1 MNDRLEITMDQYTQ
15 NNENTSG
22 NDQQSNDQA
31 YTWQNPS
38 PYTASYTGYDSKPPK
53 KPKKPRRKL
62 SGLEIAL
69 ISVGSLATVLLI
81 TVCVLIFVFMANTD
95 AKQKDD
101 TVNDIVSSQE
111 SDDTQTTTIPSLQ
124 TQPPSTDALT
134 IPQIC
139 EKVEDSVVSIIV
151 TVMSG
156 EQITQGSG
164 TGIVLSEDGYISTN
178 AHVVSSATTVKV
190 VLSDATE
197 YEAEIIGS
205 DTRTDIAVLKIDATG
220 LQPAEFGDSDNLVKG
235 ETVVAI
241 GSPYGLELQGT
252 VTSGIVSAVD
262 RQMEIENIYMSLIQ
276 TDASINPG
284 NSGGPLVNSYGQV
297 IGITSSKIVATGYEG
312 IGFAIPISGA
322 TDIIEELIQYGYIK
336 DRPSIGIYGR
346 NMDETYSQFYSIPA
360 GVYVEYVDPESDA
373 YSKGL
378 KKGDIITAINDVE
391 ISSMAE
397 LDSEKN
403 KNKPGDTIKLK
414 VFRNSKY
421 IEISVV
427 LSESSGE

>member
-1 MNDRLEITMDQYTQ
+1 MDQYTQ
-15 NNENTSG
+15 NNQNESG
-22 NDQQSNDQA
+22 NDSNQNDQA

-38 PYTASYTGYDSKPPK
+38 PYTSSYADYNSKPPE
-53 KPKKPRRKL
+53 KPKKTHRKL
-62 SGLEIAL
+62 TGLEIAL
-69 ISVGSLATVLLI
+69 ISVGSIATVLLI
-81 TVCVLIFVFMANTD
+81 AVFVLFSMLKVASQTKDTASNTD
-95 AKQKDD
+95 LTNEVQ
-101 TVNDIVSSQE
+101 
-111 SDDTQTTTIPSLQ
+111 QTKPATLPSLE

-139 EKVEDSVVSIIV
+139 KKVEDSVVSIIV

-156 EQITQGSG
+156 DQITQGSG
-164 TGIVLSEDGYISTN
+164 TGIILSEDGYISTN
-178 AHVVSSATTVKV
+178 AHVVNNATTVKV

-197 YEAEIIGS
+197 YEAEIVGS
-205 DTRTDIAVLKIDATG
+205 DSRTDIAVLKINAKD
-220 LQPAEFGDSDNLVKG
+220 LQPAEFGDSNNLVKG

-241 GSPYGLELQGT
+241 GSPYGVEFQGT

-262 RQMEIENIYMSLIQ
+262 RQMEIEHVYMSLIQ

-322 TDIIEELIQYGYIK
+322 TNIIEELIQHGYIK

-346 NMDETYSQFYSIPA
+346 NMDETYSKFYSIPT

-373 YSKGL
+373 HKKGL
-378 KKGDIITAINDVE
+378 KKGDIITAVNDVE

-397 LDSEKN
+397 LDAEKN

-421 IEISVV
+421 IDISVV
-427 LSESSGE
+427 LSEASGE